1 MTFTKTASH
10 RRTFLQ
16 TAVAVALSAG
26 LWGTA
31 SAQQEIKIGHVG
43 ATSGAISTGRVS
55 RAACGVARAPLSHTT
70 TWLAIGSKAARYP
83 EI

>member
-43 ATSGAISTGRVS
+43 EPGSIFQKIDSPFSTV
-55 RAACGVARAPLSHTT
+55 
-70 TWLAIGSKAARYP
+70 LA
-83 EI
+83 